1 MTGPV
6 RDKRDGYRAEV
17 DRAAEQLGLDK
28 KWTDA
33 QMLKAK
39 RICYRVV
46 WTESDWRNLANSSVP
61 ESIQVVPNDGYG
73 KDLDS
78 TGLYQ
83 QRASQ
88 GWGTVLGS
96 MDPYTATI
104 RFLTVMLRDV
114 PDWFTLDESTVAQR
128 TQRSQFDGIKIDPAT
143 GKPYPF
149 AQNYKDRQA
158 QTDALAADLNYFTNK
173 GA

>member
-1 MTGPV
+1 M
-6 RDKRDGYRAEV
+6 
-17 DRAAEQLGLDK
+17 
-28 KWTDA
+28 KWSDA
-33 QMLKAK
+33 LLLKAK

-46 WTESDWRNLANSSVP
+46 WTETDWRNLSNISVP
-61 ESIQVVPNDGYG
+61 ESALILPNDGPG

-96 MDPYTATI
+96 MDPFTATA
-104 RFLTVMLRDV
+104 RFLTVMIRDV
-114 PDWFTLDESTVAQR
+114 ADWATADESAVAQR
-128 TQRSQFDGIKIDPAT
+128 TQRSQFDGVKIDPAT

-158 QTDALAADLNYFTNK
+158 QTDALAADVLYFTNK